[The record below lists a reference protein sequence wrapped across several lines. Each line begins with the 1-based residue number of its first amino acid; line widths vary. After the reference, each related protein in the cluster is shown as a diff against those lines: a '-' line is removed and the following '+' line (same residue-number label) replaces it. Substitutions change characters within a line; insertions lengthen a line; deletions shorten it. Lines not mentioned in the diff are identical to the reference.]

1 MVSSSPGLGPL
12 PMAQLAAMPQF
23 FRALLSADSS
33 GQLLQPGNLLIPGQ
47 NGQLTAGAAFQF
59 PPGLGLLNIQ
69 TLNQGLFLLYTL
81 FLPKIRNLKKNSVV
95 PNKLP
100 VHK

>member
-33 GQLLQPGNLLIPGQ
+33 GQLLQPVIPGQ

-69 TLNQGLFLLYTL
+69 TLNQGLFLLYTQ
-81 FLPKIRNLKKNSVV
+81 FLPKIRNLKINSVV
-95 PNKLP
+95 PNNLP
-100 VHK
+100 VHR